1 MTALDKLAAPVAIR
15 CIALLAFFLIVPG
28 KDAAF
33 AAKRTVSQCADRH
46 ADCMARCYNRY
57 TDIDAA
63 ARCVVRTCTPQ
74 YNSCVSEATSHR
86 APAGTNVSPGGMS
99 VSPSGPARK

>member
-46 ADCMARCYNRY
+46 ADCMARCYN
-57 TDIDAA
+57 
-63 ARCVVRTCTPQ
+63 
-74 YNSCVSEATSHR
+74 
-86 APAGTNVSPGGMS
+86 
-99 VSPSGPARK
+99 